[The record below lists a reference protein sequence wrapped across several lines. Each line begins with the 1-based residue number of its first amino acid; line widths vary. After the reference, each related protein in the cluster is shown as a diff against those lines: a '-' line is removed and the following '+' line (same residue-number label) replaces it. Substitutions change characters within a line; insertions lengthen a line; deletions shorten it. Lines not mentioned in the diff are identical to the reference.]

1 MRTRAEAGLVVLP
14 LLLLAACGT
23 SAEDARQ
30 GFLTVEASVPVRT
43 GADVLV
49 SDSRNPLAGRRV
61 GLIVNH
67 TSRTAN
73 GHVIDALAAMPDVE
87 ITALFG
93 PEHGIRGDADA
104 GEVVGDARDPA
115 TGAPIYSL
123 YGEHRAPTAAMLEHV
138 DVLIFDMQ
146 DVGARFYTYISTMGL
161 SMQAAAEHGVP
172 FMVLDRPNPLGGLRV
187 DGYVREPEFE
197 SFVGQFPI
205 PVQHGLTIGE
215 LATMIRDEG
224 WLPGVDSLDLTVV
237 TMQGWERSMLW
248 PGTGLDW
255 IAPSPNLPTF
265 DAALVYAG
273 TCLVEATTASEGRGT
288 DLPFL
293 TIGAPWMDAPAVAEA
308 LRLPGLTVDTLDIT
322 PRSIPGAS
330 THPKWQDEAIR
341 AIRMEVTD
349 ASAVRPLEVGIR
361 LLETMIHTAPD
372 STRASI
378 IRSSGMARLSGTR
391 RLEAALRAGA
401 STEAIMA
408 AWADEVRTFET
419 LRRPYLLY

>member
-1 MRTRAEAGLVVLP
+1 
-14 LLLLAACGT
+14 
-23 SAEDARQ
+23 
-30 GFLTVEASVPVRT
+30 
-43 GADVLV
+43 
-49 SDSRNPLAGRRV
+49 
-61 GLIVNH
+61 
-67 TSRTAN
+67 
-73 GHVIDALAAMPDVE
+73 MPDVE

-104 GEVVGDARDPA
+104 GAVVGDGRDPQ

-123 YGEHRAPTAAMLEHV
+123 YGDHRAPTATMLENV
-138 DVLIFDMQ
+138 DLLIFDMQ

-161 SMQAAAEHGVP
+161 SMQAAARHGVP
-172 FMVLDRPNPLGGLRV
+172 FMVLDRPNPLGGVRV

-197 SFVGQFPI
+197 SFVGQYPI

-215 LATMIRDEG
+215 LAVMIRDEG

-237 TMQGWERSMLW
+237 TMEGWERSMLW
-248 PGTGLDW
+248 PDTGLDW

-288 DLPFL
+288 ELPFL

-308 LRLPGLTVDTLDIT
+308 IRLPGLTVDTLTIT

-330 THPKWQDEAIR
+330 THPKWQDESIR
-341 AIRMEVTD
+341 AVRMDVVD
-349 ASAVRPLEVGIR
+349 ATSVRPLELGIR
-361 LLETMIHTAPD
+361 LLHAMVATSPD
-372 STRASI
+372 SMRASL

-391 RLEAALRAGA
+391 RLEAALRAGT
-401 STEAIMA
+401 SPEAILED
-408 AWADEVRTFET
+408 WAGEVRAFET